1 MGFTAAHGPVFR
13 RVAAHT
19 ASTLSLVSLG
29 ENRPVAQSPRISSFA
44 STRLRTKTSGSGS
57 SIGK

>member
-1 MGFTAAHGPVFR
+1 LAHHDPGASNR
-13 RVAAHT
+13 RVCSEGQA
-19 ASTLSLVSLG
+19 VK